1 MTLIGIVIAFHLFGA
16 IVWIGGLLTLASVL
30 ARVPD
35 EVGLPRERLLG
46 AVRTSYRGAVN
57 ASAIVTI
64 VLGAILIA
72 LQPEVMRQGWLH
84 TKLLLV
90 VLVLAYQ
97 WQLYRRIRYLEEN
110 PSESSGREFRM
121 AHGVLS
127 LLVLAILVL
136 AVLRPF

>member
-1 MTLIGIVIAFHLFGA
+1 LTLIGIVIALHLFGA

-57 ASAIVTI
+57 AGAIITI

-110 PSESSGREFRM
+110 PGESSGREFRM
-121 AHGVLS
+121 AHGILS

-136 AVLRPF
+136 AVLKPF